1 MAASKVS
8 AGDGSSADIH
18 VTLDDVEAAR
28 ERLRGAIVETDC
40 DFSRTL
46 SEILGCRVWL
56 KFENLQF
63 TASFKE
69 RGALN
74 RLSALSADERRRGV
88 IAMSA
93 GNHAQGVAYHATR
106 LSIPSTIVM
115 PVSTPTVKVVN
126 TRRHGADVILH
137 GETVEE
143 AAAFA
148 RQRGKQRQLTF
159 IHPYDDPL
167 VIAGQGT
174 VALEMLGAAPEIDT
188 LVVPI
193 GGGGLISGMAIAAKA
208 LRPDL
213 RVVGV
218 EAALYPSMYN
228 AIKGEALP
236 MRGDTLAE
244 GIAVKAPGEIT
255 TPIVRKLVDDI
266 LLVSES
272 QIENAMSLLINIEKT
287 VVEGAAAAG
296 LAAVCAH
303 RDLFRGRTL
312 GIVLTGGNIDTRLLA
327 SVLTRELAREGRL
340 SQLTIDLADRPG
352 QLARVA
358 NILGEAGANIVEV
371 YHQRVFSDLPAK
383 GTLLEL
389 VIETRDRVHLQDTV
403 AGLKAAGFE
412 VELSGNRGG
421 SH

>member
-8 AGDGSSADIH
+8 AGDGSADIP

-46 SEILGCRVWL
+46 SDILGCLVWL

-74 RLSALSADERRRGV
+74 RLSALSAYERRRGV

-143 AAAFA
+143 AASFA
-148 RQRGKQRQLTF
+148 RQYGRERNLTF

-174 VALEMLGAAPEIDT
+174 TALEMLGTAPEIDT

-213 RVVGV
+213 QVFGV
-218 EAALYPSMYN
+218 EAELYPSMYN
-228 AIKGEALP
+228 AIKGESLP

-244 GIAVKAPGEIT
+244 GIAVKAPGQIT
-255 TPIVRKLVDDI
+255 EPIVRRLVDDV

-340 SQLTIDLADRPG
+340 SQLAIDLADRPG
-352 QLARVA
+352 QLAKVA
-358 NILGEAGANIVEV
+358 NLLGEAGANIVEV
-371 YHQRVFSDLPAK
+371 YHQRTFSDLPAK
-383 GTLLEL
+383 GALLEL
-389 VIETRDRVHLQDTV
+389 VIETRDRLHLEETV
-403 AGLKAAGFE
+403 TRLRAAGFE
-412 VELSGNRGG
+412 VDVGSNPGG
-421 SH
+421 SN

>member
-1 MAASKVS
+1 MR
-8 AGDGSSADIH
+8 

-74 RLSALSADERRRGV
+74 RLSVLSAEERKRGV

-126 TRRHGADVILH
+126 TRRHGAEVILH

-148 RQRGKQRQLTF
+148 RQHGRERNLTF

-174 VALEMLGAAPEIDT
+174 TALEMLGAAPEIDT

-228 AIKGEALP
+228 TIKGETLP

-255 TPIVRKLVDDI
+255 TPTVRKLVDDI

-389 VIETRDRVHLQDTV
+389 VIETRDRAHLQETV
-403 AGLKAAGFE
+403 ANLKAAGFE

>member
-1 MAASKVS
+1 MAANKVS
-8 AGDGSSADIH
+8 AGDVSADVP

-74 RLSALSADERRRGV
+74 RLSALSAEERKRGV

-126 TRRHGADVILH
+126 TRRHGAEVILH

-148 RQRGKQRQLTF
+148 RQHGKQRQLTF

-228 AIKGEALP
+228 TIKGENLP

-244 GIAVKAPGEIT
+244 GIAVKAPGDIT

-266 LLVSES
+266 LLVSEP

-327 SVLTRELAREGRL
+327 SVLTRELARDGRL

-389 VIETRDRVHLQDTV
+389 VIETRDRAHLQETV
-403 AGLKAAGFE
+403 ASLKVAGFE
-412 VELSGNRGG
+412 VELSSNRGG